1 MGKDENIDCAGDLGI
16 TTEGFTCNPSNPPKA
31 QPGTNNCEAGHH
43 CLGRRCECVTEG
55 RWGSLGGTAAAAARR
70 TRMLSDAEAE
80 RASKTAEKRL
90 QAERVASEQR
100 KLRLKR
106 PISQRATA
114 EEVRLRVLDLLAE
127 DEAEDALRV
136 MYAMGQ
142 SGGLPMLLL
151 QAQLE
156 LITGRPTP
164 EGL

>member
-1 MGKDENIDCAGDLGI
+1 
-16 TTEGFTCNPSNPPKA
+16 
-31 QPGTNNCEAGHH
+31 
-43 CLGRRCECVTEG
+43 
-55 RWGSLGGTAAAAARR
+55 
-70 TRMLSDAEAE
+70 MLSDAEAE

-90 QAERVASEQR
+90 QADRVASEQR

-106 PISQRATA
+106 PVSQRATA
-114 EEVRLRVLDLLAE
+114 EEVRLRALDLLAE
-127 DEAEDALRV
+127 DEAEVALRV